1 MSRREL
7 APRIGALL
15 NRYTNAAHWIDYQ
28 IGRVLDEIEAQGLLE
43 NTVVIVTDDHGEE
56 FMEKGAWGHNS
67 GFVEEQIHAPSD
79 EARVG
84 GATIILAGSRP
95 LLLAAVA
102 ECSRFRAR

>member
-7 APRIGALL
+7 APRIDALL

-84 GATIILAGSRP
+84 GATIILAG
-95 LLLAAVA
+95 
-102 ECSRFRAR
+102 